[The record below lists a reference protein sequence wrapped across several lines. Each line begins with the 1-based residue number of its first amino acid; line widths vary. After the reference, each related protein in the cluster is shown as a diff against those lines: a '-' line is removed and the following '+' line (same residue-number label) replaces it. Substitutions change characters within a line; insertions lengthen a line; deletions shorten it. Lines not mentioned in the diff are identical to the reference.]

1 MNKHRLFQVDGEIS
15 SYARRNWQTAPPKA
29 TTTNYSF
36 KLEPLLNKHRSNVQD
51 DRSAQYMRGPS

>member
-29 TTTNYSF
+29 MTINYGFS
-36 KLEPLLNKHRSNVQD
+36 
-51 DRSAQYMRGPS
+51 